1 MSNKVVP
8 IFGYREHRLKRIRES
23 KGTPPSL
30 ELSESNETLVLREI
44 KRLLT
49 ASADEGWKAHDRSL
63 STYQKEDAVVKG
75 LEYLMKAHGVANEN
89 GFKIERTDLPNGS
102 IDYHISRLEK
112 EKKLINLEITTDP
125 K

>member
-23 KGTPPSL
+23 KGKPLSL
-30 ELSESNETLVLREI
+30 ELSESTETQVLNKI

-49 ASADEGWKAHDRSL
+49 ASADEGWKVHDRSL

-75 LEYLMKAHGVANEN
+75 LEYLMKANEVAREN
-89 GFKIERTDLPNGS
+89 GFKIERTDLPDGS
-102 IDYHISRLEK
+102 IDYHISRLES

-125 K
+125 M